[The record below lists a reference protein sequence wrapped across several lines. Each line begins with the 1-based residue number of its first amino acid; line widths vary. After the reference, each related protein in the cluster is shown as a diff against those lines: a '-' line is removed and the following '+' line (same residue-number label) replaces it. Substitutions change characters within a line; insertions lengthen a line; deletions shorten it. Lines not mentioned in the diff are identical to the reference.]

1 MLYALLIPGTLNL
14 LSVSSDRKL
23 KAGAF
28 KLTGSF
34 VSKSKNLQ
42 FLDLSQNMM
51 DKKSVEYIG
60 SSLRPASEPGLVS
73 LRMDDCSLRPASL
86 ETLGKHYYIADVH
99 LVD

>member
-1 MLYALLIPGTLNL
+1 
-14 LSVSSDRKL
+14 
-23 KAGAF
+23 
-28 KLTGSF
+28 
-34 VSKSKNLQ
+34 
-42 FLDLSQNMM
+42 MM